1 MGHTGPVC
9 PSKKDRSSLC
19 FRCGVEGH
27 KAAECVATMRCA
39 VCVDAGLPSGHIM
52 GSNNC
57 RPPSVKGG
65 NGPQPQT
72 NLNHCAG
79 AQDLLLQSIAEWK
92 IDLAV
97 ACEPY
102 FVPSHAHWVGDTD
115 DLVVVV
121 SANNADPS
129 LSAVERG
136 PGYAVARW
144 GEYTIVGVYFSPN
157 RPLAEFETFLD
168 SVSEAVRRHN
178 EGRTLVLGDFNA
190 KSQAWGSP
198 ATDAR
203 GRSVQVWAVHQGL
216 SLLNRGTTYT
226 CVREEGGSIVDL
238 SFATPLVAD
247 RVTGWKVWD
256 WVETLSDH
264 NYIRFKISSPAVVT
278 MTPSSVANCFP
289 RWCLSRVDQEL
300 LREAA
305 IVQRWS
311 SLTFE
316 SDASGPR
323 MAPQQVCVL
332 VVRRNSEPPYRQSPS
347 TKSLCPVS

>member
-1 MGHTGPVC
+1 MNQTQN
-9 PSKKDRSSLC
+9 
-19 FRCGVEGH
+19 
-27 KAAECVATMRCA
+27 
-39 VCVDAGLPSGHIM
+39 I
-52 GSNNC
+52 
-57 RPPSVKGG
+57 SVL
-65 NGPQPQT
+65 QT
-72 NLNHCAG
+72 NINHCAG
-79 AQDLLLQSIAEWK
+79 AQDLLLQSIAQWQ

-102 FVPSHAHWVGDTD
+102 FVPSQANWVGDTD

-121 SANNADPS
+121 SANSAGPS

-144 GEYTIVGVYFSPN
+144 GEYIIVGVYFSPN
-157 RPLAEFETFLD
+157 RPLAEFEAFLD

-178 EGRTLVLGDFNA
+178 VGRTLVLGDFNA

-203 GRSVQVWAVHQGL
+203 GRAVQVWAVHQGL
-216 SLLNRGTTYT
+216 NLLNRGTTYT

-264 NYIRFKISSPAVVT
+264 NYIRFKVSAPGVT
-278 MTPSSVANCFP
+278 PIVPSRGSNCFP
-289 RWCLSRVDQEL
+289 RWCLSQVDREL
-300 LREAA
+300 AREAA

-311 SLTFE
+311 SLTFDGDTSVDTLVNRLHE
-316 SDASGPR
+316 DLTVVCDSSMPR
-323 MAPQQVCVL
+323 ARRWHRR
-332 VVRRNSEPPYRQSPS
+332 RRNGLYMVLEEQLREVYRQAKKALQIAIRSSKEQAREELLEDSPAGV
-347 TKSLCPVS
+347 PAPGGR